1 MMHATAPHDAS
12 MATPDPRRQLGRHGE
27 QLAAQHMERLGFSI
41 VARNYRT
48 RHGELDLVAFDGRAL
63 VFAEVKT
70 RRASGAGSPWD
81 NLHLRKRAQVR
92 RMAAAYLNQVP
103 DRPRGQTLRFDAI
116 GITIDA
122 QGGLV
127 ALEHL
132 EGAF

>member
-1 MMHATAPHDAS
+1 

-27 QLAAQHMERLGFSI
+27 QLAAQHLQRLGFSI

-48 RHGELDLVAFDGRAL
+48 RHGELDIVAFDGRAL

-70 RRASGAGSPWD
+70 RRASGSGVPWD

-92 RMAAAYLNQVP
+92 RIAAAYLNQVP
-103 DRPRGQTLRFDAI
+103 ERPRGQTLRFDAI
-116 GITIDA
+116 GVTIDA
-122 QGGLV
+122 EDRLV